1 MASYMLKSALQ
12 PVALASG
19 AHSPYV
25 SVSVSRVTV
34 FALMVV
40 DVDTE

>member
-1 MASYMLKSALQ
+1 MLKSALQ
-12 PVALASG
+12 PVTLASG
-19 AHSPYV
+19 VHSPYL

-40 DVDTE
+40 DADTE